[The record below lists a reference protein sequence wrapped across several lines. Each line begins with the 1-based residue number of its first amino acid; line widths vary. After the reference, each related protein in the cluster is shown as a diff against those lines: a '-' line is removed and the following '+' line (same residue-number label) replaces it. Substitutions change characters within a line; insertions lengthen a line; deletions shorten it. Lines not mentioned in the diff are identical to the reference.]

1 MYPTVKGGREGVD
14 VGTLLGVQVPVK
26 QQQDVWGDHGLN
38 LRLRRLPVALSVV
51 NITWVC
57 DKIDNSL

>member
-26 QQQDVWGDHGLN
+26 QQQDV
-38 LRLRRLPVALSVV
+38 
-51 NITWVC
+51 
-57 DKIDNSL
+57 